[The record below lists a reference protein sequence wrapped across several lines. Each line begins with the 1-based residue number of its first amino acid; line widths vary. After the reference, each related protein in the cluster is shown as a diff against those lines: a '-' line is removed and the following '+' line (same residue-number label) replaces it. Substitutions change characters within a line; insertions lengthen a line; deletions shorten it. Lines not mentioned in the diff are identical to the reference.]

1 MLEALTAC
9 AIVAAWRG
17 GEGHIMTNM
26 FDFLKGKCS
35 VAVWALGGAYC
46 DANSGAC
53 DVISILYTVV
63 CADGDSVAWKCDG
76 SWTRHWS
83 EFVVGCSVR
92 YVMVLQ
98 GAGCTMLFC
107 LAAMWKVADN
117 CIVFLVDPLN
127 VLTIQRPSWSAHHAA
142 TQCIGLLSCC
152 HAMEGAVA
160 SVLVGVA
167 GRQAWILDCL
177 LLLALC
183 AIQPALKTKKQDMPI
198 CAAVVSILQHWQGGM
213 GATLTGC

>member
-92 YVMVLQ
+92 NVMVLQ
-98 GAGCTMLFC
+98 GAGCTMLLC

-117 CIVFLVDPLN
+117 CFFVF
-127 VLTIQRPSWSAHHAA
+127 
-142 TQCIGLLSCC
+142 
-152 HAMEGAVA
+152 
-160 SVLVGVA
+160 
-167 GRQAWILDCL
+167 
-177 LLLALC
+177 
-183 AIQPALKTKKQDMPI
+183 
-198 CAAVVSILQHWQGGM
+198 
-213 GATLTGC
+213 

>member
-1 MLEALTAC
+1 MSDARTHHVCACVCVCVWMLEALTAC

-17 GEGHIMTNM
+17 GEGHIMTKT
-26 FDFLKGKCS
+26 FYFLMCRCS
-35 VAVWALGGAYC
+35 VAVRALGGANC

-92 YVMVLQ
+92 NVMVLQ
-98 GAGCTMLFC
+98 GAGCTMLLC

-117 CIVFLVDPLN
+117 CFFVFSSIHSMCSPFSVSAGVLTMLPLN
-127 VLTIQRPSWSAHHAA
+127 ALGCLAAAMPWREQSLVSSSVSLGGKPGYLTASCFLPCVRYIQ
-142 TQCIGLLSCC
+142 L
-152 HAMEGAVA
+152 
-160 SVLVGVA
+160 
-167 GRQAWILDCL
+167 
-177 LLLALC
+177 
-183 AIQPALKTKKQDMPI
+183 
-198 CAAVVSILQHWQGGM
+198 
-213 GATLTGC
+213 